1 MLRHWFKIG
10 AAKRRGGRGE
20 EGGWVGEN
28 GGEGGRAPQLNARGG
43 GESSPSKQNHRKG
56 PESHHMN
63 NVTSLLA
70 EEQRQK
76 QRQRGRERERSEEGR
91 EGKERGTNLPI
102 AERVIKSEQLAV

>member
-1 MLRHWFKIG
+1 M
-10 AAKRRGGRGE
+10 
-20 EGGWVGEN
+20 
-28 GGEGGRAPQLNARGG
+28 NARGG

-76 QRQRGRERERSEEGR
+76 QRQRGREREREVKKGGR
-91 EGKERGTNLPI
+91 EKREGQIYRLQKE
-102 AERVIKSEQLAV
+102 